1 MKMSAEEI
9 VKAYNA
15 DRSRE
20 NMQRIADEN
29 GCTLHEIGEFLKD
42 SANMPQN
49 KRPGRPKKQKAD
61 KTLDNK
67 NKITCSKVEPI
78 EENKRPH
85 TYLISPLLET
95 IAKEK
100 IAELRRKCDF
110 FKTKAMEAEIEADEL
125 QDFLNGGYSDGQK
138 DGI

>member
-1 MKMSAEEI
+1 MKMTAEEI

-42 SANMPQN
+42 AANMPQK
-49 KRPGRPKKQKAD
+49 KRLGRPKKQKAD

-67 NKITCSKVEPI
+67 NKIMRSKVEPI

-85 TYLISPLLET
+85 TYLIPPTLET
-95 IAKEK
+95 MAKEK